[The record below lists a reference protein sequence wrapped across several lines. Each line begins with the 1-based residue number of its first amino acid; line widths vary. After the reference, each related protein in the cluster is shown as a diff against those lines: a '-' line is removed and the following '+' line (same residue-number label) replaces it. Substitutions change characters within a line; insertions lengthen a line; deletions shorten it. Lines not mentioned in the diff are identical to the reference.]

1 MASNF
6 GVTKCVINNDEIDEE
21 LKVVTDKG
29 IATILSFCPVMNRPD
44 LEEYL
49 NSGPSMVL
57 VHNSCQRK
65 FTDVRAYKRIKLQEE
80 PTEFDSSV
88 QLGHNLCGR
97 QCASSVAKL

>member
-1 MASNF
+1 
-6 GVTKCVINNDEIDEE
+6 
-21 LKVVTDKG
+21 
-29 IATILSFCPVMNRPD
+29 MNRPD

-80 PTEFDSSV
+80 PCGSV
-88 QLGHNLCGR
+88 RQLRSTGP
-97 QCASSVAKL
+97 